1 MANIYY
7 FIFVWFFRKNDVFPL
22 LFSIERVKLVEKR
35 KINQQTEP
43 ETAILTSNI
52 GDTITR
58 ILTL

>member
-1 MANIYY
+1 MANIFY
-7 FIFVWFFRKNDVFPL
+7 FIFVRFFRKNDVFPL

-52 GDTITR
+52 RDTITR

>member
-1 MANIYY
+1 MANIFY

-35 KINQQTEP
+35 KINQKTEP